1 MQNLG
6 TKGVSSAVFWLL
18 LLRTILHTFFH
29 VTLIL
34 FSSFCLVCL
43 VFFLQ
48 LPCFFVIFFFADSE
62 GKSHA
67 SAATGL
73 FMAVYIF

>member
-6 TKGVSSAVFWLL
+6 TKGDSSAVFWLL

-34 FSSFCLVCL
+34 FSSFCLFC
-43 VFFLQ
+43 FLQ
-48 LPCFFVIFFFADSE
+48 LPCFLFFFSLLTQKESRMCLLPLDCLWQYIFF
-62 GKSHA
+62 
-67 SAATGL
+67 
-73 FMAVYIF
+73 